1 MGELPLVLD
10 ASKTFAGMSELAVTQ
25 HIYEHYGNKTTTLA
39 KMDPGY
45 DRSEKKPLFPA
56 LTGNA
61 NVVRKRKRETLFLD
75 QFSLYATPTRA
86 A

>member
-25 HIYEHYGNKTTTLA
+25 HIYQHYGNETTTLA

-45 DRSEKKPLFPA
+45 DRSEKKPAKPLFPA

-61 NVVRKRKRETLFLD
+61 NVVRQLHYGT
-75 QFSLYATPTRA
+75 
-86 A
+86 